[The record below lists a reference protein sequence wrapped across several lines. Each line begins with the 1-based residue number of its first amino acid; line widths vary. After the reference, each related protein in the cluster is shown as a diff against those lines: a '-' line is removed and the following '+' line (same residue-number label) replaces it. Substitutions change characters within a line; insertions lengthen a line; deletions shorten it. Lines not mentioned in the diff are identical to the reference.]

1 MKRSAVLRTAA
12 MGLALLC
19 ASGLG
24 AIATAADRNDLTGA
38 WAIDRDAS
46 DEPADVLEPVTRRS
60 AGRFGGISAGVSI
73 FGIPVDVR
81 DVLPEREKEGAEPQ
95 DESRR
100 ELDKLPRHVTD
111 SLTKLDIEQTPEQLR
126 VVYDDRGIYIYKT
139 GQTVEYASST
149 VTAGW
154 RGDRYV
160 VERAVTDGPQVTEVF
175 RLTDGGSTLHWTV
188 TIDLESRRDVTI
200 DRVFSRATDG

>member
-1 MKRSAVLRTAA
+1 MRSAIVRGGAI
-12 MGLALLC
+12 GLALL
-19 ASGLG
+19 AGSGLG
-24 AIATAADRNDLTGA
+24 AIATGADRNDLTGA

-60 AGRFGGISAGVSI
+60 SSRFGGISAGVSI
-73 FGIPVDVR
+73 FGIPVDVN

-100 ELDKLPRHVTD
+100 ELGKLQRHVTD
-111 SLTKLDIEQTPEQLR
+111 SLTKLDIEQSPDQLR
-126 VVYDDRGIYIYKT
+126 VVYDDLGIFIYKT
-139 GQTVEYASST
+139 GQTVEYANTT

-160 VERAVTDGPQVTEVF
+160 VERTVTEGPRVTEVF
-175 RLTDGGSTLHWTV
+175 RLTDGKSTLHWTV
-188 TIDLESRRDVTI
+188 TIDLETRRDVTI
-200 DRVFSRATDG
+200 DRVFSREADG